1 MQRLIA
7 ARSWGSFFRAVRAND
22 SGTRISGRSYPSSSN
37 SHAVAADP
45 DVKRRTRP
53 SDEAFL
59 RRLYASLREDE
70 LALVPWDE
78 AAREAF
84 LRQQFEA
91 QDAHYREHYDGA
103 SFDVIE
109 VDGEPAGRLYVARW
123 EDEIRI
129 MDIALQPEQ
138 RGAGIGTRL
147 LRDLLDEGRR
157 TGKRVSIHVEK
168 HNGALRLYER
178 LGFAP
183 VADRGVYLLLE
194 RPPAT

>member
-59 RRLYASLREDE
+59 RR
-70 LALVPWDE
+70 
-78 AAREAF
+78 
-84 LRQQFEA
+84 QFEA

-129 MDIALQPEQ
+129 MDIALLPEQ

-168 HNGALRLYER
+168 HNRALRLYER

-194 RPPAT
+194 RPPAM